1 MESGKFAQ
9 ARRAFE
15 FHKSIQ
21 LVALSHRSQAQ
32 MAGIALDVDL
42 DSAIDKIG
50 GTFLGDEMRLR
61 QVTSNLVSNS
71 IKFTESGSVKIVTK
85 LLYPRMEPTPSVE
98 IDDPLRIARVN
109 AENQAHAQ
117 ITPVPM
123 TQGEGDAEKA
133 REEMVEDKEK
143 GMMTGQSSMNASA
156 TWGSGDLEKATQVP
170 PLMQD
175 PPGRR
180 SSRDSGREQRERDE
194 RNRYKAI
201 VRVEV
206 HDTGVGLRKQD
217 VVEWVAALCLLLRF
231 LGPEMRGDADGQ

>member
-32 MAGIALDVDL
+32 MAGIALEVDL

-50 GTFLGDEMRLR
+50 GVFLGDEMRLR
-61 QVTSNLVSNS
+61 QVASRTCLIVVMTADLQTSNLVSNS
-71 IKFTESGSVKIVTK
+71 IKFTETGSVKIVTK
-85 LLYPRMEPTPSVE
+85 LLYPRVEPTPSTE
-98 IDDPLRIARVN
+98 IDDPLQLARVN
-109 AENQAHAQ
+109 AARQAHITPINDRDA
-117 ITPVPM
+117 ITPVIN
-123 TQGEGDAEKA
+123 EKTGST
-133 REEMVEDKEK
+133 MVDDQAEDKEK
-143 GMMTGQSSMNASA
+143 AWTTTGPSTANASA
-156 TWGSGDLEKATQVP
+156 TWGSGDVEKAVQVP
-170 PLMQD
+170 TLTAD
-175 PPGRR
+175 GGRR
-180 SSRDSGREQRERDE
+180 RSVDSAKERTERDE

-217 VVEWVAALCLLLRF
+217 VVE
-231 LGPEMRGDADGQ
+231 